1 MPRYL
6 VERQFNVGQ
15 EQMTVL
21 GRRSREI
28 ARDQFPG
35 ITWHHSHVAIDEE
48 GHVQTFCVYAVS
60 YTHLPSRRRRFR
72 PCLERYPTTSKAG
85 PVLRADAGR
94 FERELGRAA
103 S

>member
-48 GHVQTFCVYAVS
+48 GHVQTFCVYEALS
-60 YTHLPSRRRRFR
+60 EDDILRHAQELGSH
-72 PCLERYPTTSKAG
+72 E
-85 PVLRADAGR
+85 VLRVSEIVGDVTPDD
-94 FERELGRAA
+94 FPL
-103 S
+103 